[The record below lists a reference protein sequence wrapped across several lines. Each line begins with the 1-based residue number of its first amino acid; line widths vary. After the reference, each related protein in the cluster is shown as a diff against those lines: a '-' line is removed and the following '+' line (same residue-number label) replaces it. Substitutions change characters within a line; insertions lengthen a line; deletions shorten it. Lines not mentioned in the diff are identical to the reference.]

1 MTSKFLIRI
10 AFLVLLLYCIAIQI
24 LIAAPKASTLKKNN
38 ARYNYSNYNCSKY
51 GLSLQAFDYAI
62 KGLQQQISKGAITN
76 PNTLTIAD
84 YSLPSNVNRLFVLN
98 LNKQKVQLCTRVA
111 HGQGSGGLYATQF
124 SNVTD
129 SHQSSLGVY
138 KIGDTYIGQHGPSLI
153 LYGLQKG
160 INDNAYN
167 RNIVI
172 HGSNYVSDAIS
183 GSNEATGR
191 SWGCPAV
198 SNSVITK
205 LIKFVSKGT
214 CFVAYAKAITKK
226 YAI

>member
-138 KIGDTYIGQHGPSLI
+138 KIGDTYIGQHGP
-153 LYGLQKG
+153 
-160 INDNAYN
+160 
-167 RNIVI
+167 V
-172 HGSNYVSDAIS
+172 
-183 GSNEATGR
+183 
-191 SWGCPAV
+191 
-198 SNSVITK
+198 
-205 LIKFVSKGT
+205 
-214 CFVAYAKAITKK
+214 
-226 YAI
+226 